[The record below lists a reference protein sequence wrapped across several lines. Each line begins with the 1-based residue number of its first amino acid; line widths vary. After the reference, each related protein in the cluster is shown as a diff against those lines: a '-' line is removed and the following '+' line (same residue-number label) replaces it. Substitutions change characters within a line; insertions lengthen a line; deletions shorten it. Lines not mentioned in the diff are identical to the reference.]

1 MNTTS
6 FHLEFVSFYCFI
18 FLLFSQAENHQI
30 KERFPA
36 SFYGVGR
43 NEQLVRKVMT
53 ERDRNLVRSGLRGW
67 LFKGFYRV

>member
-6 FHLEFVSFYCFI
+6 FHLEFVSFDFFL

-36 SFYGVGR
+36 PFCGVGR
-43 NEQLVRKVMT
+43 NEQLARKVMT
-53 ERDRNLVRSGLRGW
+53 DRVRNLVRSGMRGW